1 MLFYLLL
8 AAVASMFE
16 GGGLVMMKSRSGH
29 LPVASGW
36 KIFSA
41 LGAWLGDPIWLGG
54 LGVQTLGFA
63 IYVVA
68 LSQAQVSMVAVMM
81 QGGTAMFVV
90 IAVVALGER
99 ASWNEWIWIVV
110 TVFGMILLGASLS
123 SADTEGALGTRALAI
138 LSGVLIALALAPMTT
153 ARLRQTGAAAAILS
167 GVAFGL
173 GSLFTKGMTIDFLAR
188 PEAGLVLRIA
198 ANPYVYLLVIANIA
212 GTILLQNS
220 FHDSR
225 GIIAVPLSSALSNL
239 VPILGGIIAFGEH
252 LPSEPV
258 AAVMRV
264 AAFALT
270 IAASAMLAGSR
281 DSPLLSLSDSV
292 APPSAL

>member
-1 MLFYLLL
+1 MLIYLLL
-8 AAVASMFE
+8 AAVASMFM

-36 KIFSA
+36 NILGA
-41 LGAWLGDPIWLGG
+41 LGAWLSDPMWLGG

-90 IAVVALGER
+90 IAVLMLEER
-99 ASWNEWIWIVV
+99 ADLREWIGIAA
-110 TVFGMILLGASLS
+110 TVLGMTMLAASLS
-123 SADTEGALGTRALAI
+123 SSDIEGALDARALAV
-138 LSGVLIALALAPMTT
+138 LSVILIALALAPMAT
-153 ARLRQTGAAAAILS
+153 ARLRDTGAAAAILS
-167 GVAFGL
+167 GVVFGL
-173 GSLFTKGMTIDFLAR
+173 ASLYTKGMTTDFLAR
-188 PEAGLVLRIA
+188 PETGFLIRVA
-198 ANPYVYLLVIANIA
+198 ANPYAYLLVIANIA

-225 GIIAVPLSSALSNL
+225 GIIAVPLSSALSNV

-252 LPSEPV
+252 LPSAP
-258 AAVMRV
+258 AAAALRIG
-264 AAFALT
+264 AFALT
-270 IAASAMLAGSR
+270 VAASAVLAGSR
-281 DSPLLSLSDSV
+281 DSPL
-292 APPSAL
+292 A

>member
-1 MLFYLLL
+1 MLIYLLL
-8 AAVASMFE
+8 AAVASMFM

-36 KIFSA
+36 NVPGA
-41 LGAWLGDPIWLGG
+41 LGAWLADPMWLGG

-63 IYVVA
+63 IYVIA

-90 IAVVALGER
+90 IAVLILEER
-99 ASWNEWIWIVV
+99 ADLREWIGIAA
-110 TVFGMILLGASLS
+110 TVIGMTMLAASIS
-123 SADTEGALGTRALAI
+123 SADIEGALDTRALAV
-138 LSGVLIALALAPMTT
+138 LSAVLVALALAPMAT
-153 ARLRQTGAAAAILS
+153 ARLRDTGAAAAILS

-173 GSLFTKGMTIDFLAR
+173 ASLYTKGMTTEFLAR
-188 PEAGLVLRIA
+188 PETGYLLRVA
-198 ANPYVYLLVIANIA
+198 ANPYAYLLVIANIA

-225 GIIAVPLSSALSNL
+225 GIIAVPLSSALSNV

-252 LPSEPV
+252 LPTAPT
-258 AAVMRV
+258 AAALRIG
-264 AAFALT
+264 AFALT
-270 IAASAMLAGSR
+270 VAASAVLAGSH
-281 DSPLLSLSDSV
+281 DSPL
-292 APPSAL
+292 A